1 MFRPSIQKTTVLFV
15 IALFNVIL
23 FYAVVSTS
31 VLTEKA
37 VNYDKKII
45 AANMMDKA
53 ISQLKLINYD

>member
-37 VNYDKKII
+37 VNYDK
-45 AANMMDKA
+45 
-53 ISQLKLINYD
+53 